1 MSGLLWPLLLRSLIS
16 WVVCPD
22 LSFVKNFFF
31 NSPVTLTPNTVNMRI
46 FTDRQPRV
54 LTTLSTTSPLSCF
67 RLIPFNISSDFL
79 FQFYLQQL
87 LLHTAS
93 IFEGLLLGYFYPNI
107 SIHFES
113 EEHPTLVFL
122 S

>member
-79 FQFYLQQL
+79 FQVLSTAD
-87 LLHTAS
+87 LLHTGS
-93 IFEGLLLGYFYPNI
+93 IFVGLLWVI
-107 SIHFES
+107 STRDIHFES